1 MREEK
6 RPPRRSLDE
15 ALSMAYQKQQAME
28 GADARIDDLPEQD
41 GPLDVTPVLWPD
53 GSDCPLMT
61 KRGSS
66 LTDKLAFG
74 WEDAR
79 SPSILFTC
87 ANIVQACGRP
97 MVLRAGG
104 HVLEWRMEDG
114 STYAFLDGVATD
126 VPEASQLIR
135 DACLAAGEARAD
147 ELEELTIKLA
157 NMTPERVRR
166 YVIQ

>member
-1 MREEK
+1 MRKEN
-6 RPPRRSLDE
+6 RHPRRTLDE

-41 GPLDVTPVLWPD
+41 GPLDVTYVLRPD

-61 KRGSS
+61 HTGNS

-74 WEDAR
+74 REDAR
-79 SPSILFTC
+79 STSILFTC

-97 MVLRAGG
+97 ILLRTVG
-104 HVLEWRMEDG
+104 HTLAWRIEEG
-114 STYAFLDGVATD
+114 STYAFLDDVASD
-126 VPEASQLIR
+126 VPEASAVIR